1 MICGFFAKE
10 DFRSDAEPIYR
21 MVETD
26 TASRGNSQVAIHPMG
41 ALGCVADSSQPGRSA
56 MPRLAGEAPG
66 KNCAVWEG
74 EIYNRA
80 ELLRYLNV
88 SGGVAQQISDPDI
101 LLRLYEAHGLSCVDK
116 INGSFAFALYDD
128 ARREVVLGRDRFGIQ
143 TLYYYD
149 SPKLAVFGTKISPI
163 LACPG
168 VPKELNQTALRR
180 YLVFGFNPASDTFFG
195 GVKKLRP
202 GRLLVLGRKAATEK
216 RYWYLSFQHSGEK
229 PVSEYCEDI
238 LDLTRDSIRL
248 RLSNSNSDALGI
260 FLSGGMDSSSVAGL
274 THEIAKKEFSTY
286 SYRCLG
292 KSFDESPY
300 ARAMAKH
307 CHAEHHEVVFE
318 PADVRKM
325 ESIVRLMDEPLCNA
339 GITIATFLLGQA
351 AEPKVARVFS
361 GDGGD
366 ELFGGHPVY
375 AADKIAAKFERIP
388 SLLRSPLVGLL
399 RQLPDSEQKLNLTVK
414 LKRFAESVN
423 YPKELGTYRWRIQ
436 YGPAELNSLLQ
447 NGAAAPDNG
456 SELFEELFELTEEAD
471 GPDMLSRSLY
481 VDTMTEVG
489 FYLRRMDLIRS
500 FNITPVF
507 PLLDHRLFEYMAGI
521 PSNLKFRDAANT
533 KLIQHRAME
542 GVLPNEIVNR
552 KDKLGHSI
560 PLKNWLRNDALVKSF
575 VHDTLLE
582 NGMKRR
588 GIIDSKYVQRLWDNH
603 QSSRQNNSHRLWSL
617 TVLQLWLASN
627 GL

>member
-1 MICGFFAKE
+1 MICGFFTKE
-10 DFRSDAEPIYR
+10 DFQSDPEAIYR
-21 MVETD
+21 MLDTD
-26 TASRGNSQVAIHPMG
+26 TASQADSQVASHRMG
-41 ALGCVADSSQPGRSA
+41 ALGCISDRPQVGRPG

-66 KNCAVWEG
+66 NNCAAWEG

-80 ELLRYLNV
+80 ELLLDLDVTGNA
-88 SGGVAQQISDPDI
+88 AQQMTDPDI

-116 INGSFAFALYDD
+116 INGSFAFALYDA
-128 ARREVVLGRDRFGIQ
+128 ARREVILGRDRFGIQ

-149 SPKLAVFGTKISPI
+149 CPKFTVFGTSIPPI
-163 LACPG
+163 LAYPG

-180 YLVFGFNPASDTFFG
+180 YLVFGFNPASDTFVT

-202 GRLLVLGRKAATEK
+202 GRLLVLGRKAVTEK
-216 RYWYLSFQHSGEK
+216 RYWYLSFQQVHEK
-229 PVSEYCEDI
+229 PVSQYCQDI

-248 RLSNSNSDALGI
+248 RLSQSESLGI

-274 THEIAKKEFSTY
+274 THEIGKDFSTY

-300 ARAMAKH
+300 ARVMAKH
-307 CHAEHHEVVFE
+307 CNAEHHEVIFE

-325 ESIVRLMDEPLCNA
+325 ESMVRLMDEPFCNA

-351 AEPKVARVFS
+351 AERKVGRVFS

-388 SLLRSPLVGLL
+388 AVFRLPAVALLRC
-399 RQLPDSEQKLNLTVK
+399 LPDSEQKLNLTVK

-436 YGPAELNSLLQ
+436 HGPAELSSLLQ
-447 NGAAAPDNG
+447 NGAAADRSD
-456 SELFEELFELTEEAD
+456 SELFEDLFELTEEAD

-500 FNITPVF
+500 FKITPVF
-507 PLLDHRLFEYMAGI
+507 PLLDHRLFEYAAGI
-521 PSNLKFRDAANT
+521 PSNLKFRDAGNT
-533 KLIQHRAME
+533 KLIQHRAMQ
-542 GVLPNEIVNR
+542 GVLPDEIVHR

-560 PLKNWLRNDALVKSF
+560 PLKNWLRSDTLVKSF
-575 VHDTLLE
+575 VHETLLE
-582 NGMKRR
+582 NGIKRR
-588 GIIDSKYVQRLWDNH
+588 GIIDSKYVQGLWDNH
-603 QSSRQNNSHRLWSL
+603 QRSRQNNSHRLWSL
-617 TVLQLWLASN
+617 TVLELWLRAN
-627 GL
+627 GF

>member
-1 MICGFFAKE
+1 MICGFFTKE
-10 DFRSDAEPIYR
+10 VAPSEPETIYR
-21 MVETD
+21 MLDTD
-26 TASRGNSQVAIHPMG
+26 TATRGHSQVASNPMG
-41 ALGCVADSSQPGRSA
+41 ALGCISDDLQAGRPG

-66 KNCAVWEG
+66 NNCVAWEG

-80 ELLRYLNV
+80 ELLLHLNIT
-88 SGGVAQQISDPDI
+88 SNAAQEITAPDI
-101 LLRLYEAHGLSCVDK
+101 LLRLYEAHGLSCLEK

-128 ARREVVLGRDRFGIQ
+128 ARHEVILGRDRLGIQ

-149 SPKLAVFGTKISPI
+149 SPKVAVFGTKIPPI
-163 LACPG
+163 LAYPG
-168 VPKELNQTALRR
+168 IPKELNQTALQR
-180 YLVFGFNPASDTFFG
+180 YLVFGFNPAADTFFG

-202 GRLLVLGRKAATEK
+202 GRLLVLGRTALTEK
-216 RYWYLSFQHSGEK
+216 RYWYLSFHQAGEK
-229 PVSEYCEDI
+229 PVAQYCQDI

-248 RLSNSNSDALGI
+248 RVSDSDSLGI

-274 THEIAKKEFSTY
+274 THEIAKKDFSTY

-307 CHAEHHEVVFE
+307 CNAEHHEVVFA

-339 GITIATFLLGQA
+339 GITIATYLLGQA
-351 AEPKVARVFS
+351 AERKVARVFS

-388 SLLRSPLVGLL
+388 ALFRLPAVALLRY
-399 RQLPDSEQKLNLTVK
+399 LPDSEQKLSLTVK

-436 YGPAELNSLLQ
+436 YGPGELNSLLQ
-447 NGAAAPDNG
+447 NGVAASDNY
-456 SELFEELFELTEEAD
+456 SQLFEELFKLTEEAD

-489 FYLRRMDLIRS
+489 FYLRRMDLTRS

-507 PLLDHRLFEYMAGI
+507 PLLDHRLFEYAAGI
-521 PSNLKFRDAANT
+521 PSDFKFRDAANT
-533 KLIQHRAME
+533 KLIQHRAMN
-542 GVLPNEIVNR
+542 GVLPDEIVNR

-560 PLKNWLRNDALVKSF
+560 PLKNWLRTDTLVKSF
-575 VHDTLLE
+575 VHDTLVE
-582 NGMKRR
+582 NGMKKR
-588 GIIDSKYVQRLWDNH
+588 GIIDSKYVQRLWDSH

-617 TVLQLWLASN
+617 TVLELWLRAN
-627 GL
+627 GF